1 MVEVSPKVWGKIY
14 PKDNLFINK
23 YSYISSKTLEFLKQ
37 YITFILLRIFSSL
50 LILFFLFVNPVYS
63 ARDTD
68 SYDGNIYPIYAGN
81 GSLVPPP
88 STLSESLKN
97 ERTSVLVFYLDDSST
112 SKQFAPVV
120 SGIKLLWSSSVDL
133 IPLSIDEI
141 DNDDQKTF
149 RDPGYYW
156 HGKIPQTVIL
166 DGKGNVLLDKE
177 GQVSFDEINDAI
189 TKGTGLKKPDF
200 DLSVKSFNEYNSEP
214 SKDGYNR
221 PRGS

>member
-1 MVEVSPKVWGKIY
+1 MI
-14 PKDNLFINK
+14 LFRVF
-23 YSYISSKTLEFLKQ
+23 T
-37 YITFILLRIFSSL
+37 SL
-50 LILFFLFVNPVYS
+50 LILFILSVNPVYS

-97 ERTSVLVFYLDDSST
+97 ERTSILVFYLDDSST

-133 IPLSIDEI
+133 IPLSIDEL

-149 RDPGYYW
+149 KDPGYYW
-156 HGKIPQTVIL
+156 HGKIPQTVII
-166 DGKGNVLLDKE
+166 DGKGNVLLDQE
-177 GQVSFDEINDAI
+177 GQVSLDDINNAI
-189 TKGTGLKKPDF
+189 TIAKGLKKPNF
-200 DLSVKSFNEYNSEP
+200 DLTVKSFNEYNSEP
-214 SKDGYNR
+214 SKDGYTK
-221 PRGS
+221 PRGT

>member
-1 MVEVSPKVWGKIY
+1 MIP
-14 PKDNLFINK
+14 
-23 YSYISSKTLEFLKQ
+23 
-37 YITFILLRIFSSL
+37 LRIFSLL
-50 LILFFLFVNPVYS
+50 LIVFILSVNPVYS

-97 ERTSVLVFYLDDSST
+97 ERVSVLVFYLDDSST

-133 IPLSIDEI
+133 IPLSIDEL
-141 DNDDQKTF
+141 DNNDKKTF
-149 RDPGYYW
+149 KDPGYYW

-166 DGKGNVLLDKE
+166 DGKGNILLDQE
-177 GQVSFDEINDAI
+177 GQVSFDDINNAI
-189 TKGTGLKKPDF
+189 TKGTGLQKPDF
-200 DLSVKSFNEYNSEP
+200 NLTVKSFNEYNSEP
-214 SKDGYNR
+214 SKEGYTR

>member
-1 MVEVSPKVWGKIY
+1 M
-14 PKDNLFINK
+14 NLF
-23 YSYISSKTLEFLKQ
+23 
-37 YITFILLRIFSSL
+37 RIISSL
-50 LILFFLFVNPVYS
+50 LILFTLSVNPVYS
-63 ARDTD
+63 ARDTN

-81 GSLVPPP
+81 GSLVPPQ

-97 ERTSVLVFYLDDSST
+97 ERTSVLVFYLDDSAT

-141 DNDDQKTF
+141 DNEDKKTF
-149 RDPGYYW
+149 SDPGFYW
-156 HGKIPQTVIL
+156 HGKIPQLVIL
-166 DGKGNVLLDKE
+166 DGKGNILLDKE

-189 TKGTGLKKPDF
+189 TIGTGLEKPDF
-200 DLSVKSFNEYNSEP
+200 DLTVKSFNEYNSEP
-214 SKDGYNR
+214 SKDGYTK

>member
-1 MVEVSPKVWGKIY
+1 M
-14 PKDNLFINK
+14 
-23 YSYISSKTLEFLKQ
+23 
-37 YITFILLRIFSSL
+37 LRIFSSL
-50 LILFFLFVNPVYS
+50 LILFYIFVNPVYS
-63 ARDTD
+63 ARDTN

-97 ERTSVLVFYLDDSST
+97 ERTCVLVFYLDDSAT

-133 IPLSIDEI
+133 IPLSIDEL
-141 DNDDQKTF
+141 DNDKKTTF
-149 RDPGYYW
+149 KDPGYYW

-166 DGKGNVLLDKE
+166 DGKGNVLLVEE
-177 GQVSFDEINDAI
+177 GQVSFDQINDAI
-189 TKGTGLKKPDF
+189 TKSTGLKKPDF
-200 DLSVKSFNEYNSEP
+200 DLTVKSFNEYNSEP
-214 SKDGYNR
+214 SKDGYTR

>member
-1 MVEVSPKVWGKIY
+1 LIP
-14 PKDNLFINK
+14 
-23 YSYISSKTLEFLKQ
+23 
-37 YITFILLRIFSSL
+37 LRIFSSL
-50 LILFFLFVNPVYS
+50 IIVFILSVNPVYS

-97 ERTSVLVFYLDDSST
+97 ERVSVLVFYLDDSST

-133 IPLSIDEI
+133 IPLSIDEL
-141 DNDDQKTF
+141 DNDDKKTF
-149 RDPGYYW
+149 KDPGYYW

-166 DGKGNVLLDKE
+166 DGNGNVLLDQE
-177 GQVSFDEINDAI
+177 GQVSFDDINNAI
-189 TKGTGLKKPDF
+189 TKGTGLQKPDF
-200 DLSVKSFNEYNSEP
+200 NLTVKSFNEYNSEP
-214 SKDGYNR
+214 SKEGYIR

>member
-1 MVEVSPKVWGKIY
+1 LIP
-14 PKDNLFINK
+14 
-23 YSYISSKTLEFLKQ
+23 
-37 YITFILLRIFSSL
+37 LRIFSSL
-50 LILFFLFVNPVYS
+50 LIVFILSVNPVYS

-81 GSLVPPP
+81 GSLVPPQ

-97 ERTSVLVFYLDDSST
+97 ERVSVLVFYLDDSST

-133 IPLSIDEI
+133 IPLSIDEL
-141 DNDDQKTF
+141 DNNDKKTF
-149 RDPGYYW
+149 KDPGYYW

-166 DGKGNVLLDKE
+166 DGNGNVLLDQE
-177 GQVSFDEINDAI
+177 GQVSFDDINNAI
-189 TKGTGLKKPDF
+189 TKGTGLQKPDF
-200 DLSVKSFNEYNSEP
+200 NLTVKSFNEYNSEP
-214 SKDGYNR
+214 SKEGYIR

>member
-1 MVEVSPKVWGKIY
+1 M
-14 PKDNLFINK
+14 
-23 YSYISSKTLEFLKQ
+23 
-37 YITFILLRIFSSL
+37 LRIFSSL
-50 LILFFLFVNPVYS
+50 LIFFFLFVNPVYS

-81 GSLVPPP
+81 GSLVPPQ

-120 SGIKLLWSSSVDL
+120 SGIKLLWSSSIDL
-133 IPLSIDEI
+133 IPLSIDEL
-141 DNDDQKTF
+141 DNDDQKTLT
-149 RDPGYYW
+149 DPGYYW

-166 DGKGNVLLDKE
+166 DGKGNVLLDEE
-177 GQVSFDEINDAI
+177 GQVSFDQLNEAI

-200 DLSVKSFNEYNSEP
+200 DLEVKSFNEYNSEP
-214 SKDGYNR
+214 SKEGYNK
-221 PRGS
+221 PRGT

>member
-1 MVEVSPKVWGKIY
+1 M
-14 PKDNLFINK
+14 
-23 YSYISSKTLEFLKQ
+23 
-37 YITFILLRIFSSL
+37 LRIFSSL

-81 GSLVPPP
+81 GSLVPPQ

-133 IPLSIDEI
+133 IPLSIDEL
-141 DNDDQKTF
+141 DNDEQKTLTE
-149 RDPGYYW
+149 PGYYW

-166 DGKGNVLLDKE
+166 DGKGNVLLDEE
-177 GQVSFDEINDAI
+177 GQVSFDQLNDAI

-200 DLSVKSFNEYNSEP
+200 DLEVKSFNEYNSEP
-214 SKDGYNR
+214 SKEGYNK
-221 PRGS
+221 PRGT

>member
-1 MVEVSPKVWGKIY
+1 M
-14 PKDNLFINK
+14 
-23 YSYISSKTLEFLKQ
+23 
-37 YITFILLRIFSSL
+37 ILIRIFSSL
-50 LILFFLFVNPVYS
+50 LILFILSVNPVYS

-97 ERTSVLVFYLDDSST
+97 ERVSVLVFYLDDSST

-133 IPLSIDEI
+133 IPLSIDEL
-141 DNDDQKTF
+141 DNNDKKTF
-149 RDPGYYW
+149 KDPGYYW

-166 DGKGNVLLDKE
+166 DGNGNVLLDQE
-177 GQVSFDEINDAI
+177 GQVSFDDINNAI
-189 TKGTGLKKPDF
+189 TKGTGLQKPDF
-200 DLSVKSFNEYNSEP
+200 NLTVKSFNEYNSEP
-214 SKDGYNR
+214 SKEGYTK
-221 PRGS
+221 PRGT

>member
-1 MVEVSPKVWGKIY
+1 M
-14 PKDNLFINK
+14 
-23 YSYISSKTLEFLKQ
+23 LK
-37 YITFILLRIFSSL
+37 IFSSL
-50 LILFFLFVNPVYS
+50 LIFFFLFVNPVYS

-81 GSLVPPP
+81 GSLVPPQ

-112 SKQFAPVV
+112 SKLFAPVV

-133 IPLSIDEI
+133 IPLSIDEL
-141 DNDDQKTF
+141 DNDDKKTVT
-149 RDPGYYW
+149 DPGYYW
-156 HGKIPQTVIL
+156 HGSIPQTVIL
-166 DGKGNVLLDKE
+166 DGKGNVLLDEE
-177 GQVSFDEINDAI
+177 GQVSFDQINDAI

-200 DLSVKSFNEYNSEP
+200 DLTVKSFNEYNSEP

>member
-1 MVEVSPKVWGKIY
+1 M
-14 PKDNLFINK
+14 
-23 YSYISSKTLEFLKQ
+23 
-37 YITFILLRIFSSL
+37 ILLRIFSSL
-50 LILFFLFVNPVYS
+50 LILFFLFVNPVS
-63 ARDTD
+63 AARDTN

-133 IPLSIDEI
+133 IPLSIDEL
-141 DNDDQKTF
+141 DNDEQKTF
-149 RDPGYYW
+149 KDPGYYW

-166 DGKGNVLLDKE
+166 DGKGNVLLDEE
-177 GQVSFDEINDAI
+177 GQVSFDKLNDAI
-189 TKGTGLKKPDF
+189 TKATGLKKPDF
-200 DLSVKSFNEYNSEP
+200 DLEVKSFNEYNSEP
-214 SKDGYNR
+214 SKEGYNK
-221 PRGS
+221 PRGT

>member
-1 MVEVSPKVWGKIY
+1 MI
-14 PKDNLFINK
+14 LF
-23 YSYISSKTLEFLKQ
+23 
-37 YITFILLRIFSSL
+37 RIFSSL
-50 LILFFLFVNPVYS
+50 LILFIISVNPVYS

-68 SYDGNIYPIYAGN
+68 SYDGNIFPIYAGN

-97 ERTSVLVFYLDDSST
+97 ERTSVLVFYLDDSYT

-141 DNDDQKTF
+141 DNDDKKSF
-149 RDPGYYW
+149 KEAGYYW
-156 HGKIPQTVIL
+156 HGKIPQVVIL

-189 TKGTGLKKPDF
+189 TTATGLKKPDF
-200 DLSVKSFNEYNSEP
+200 DLTVKSFNKYNSEP
-214 SKDGYNR
+214 SKDGYTR
-221 PRGS
+221 PRGT

>member
-1 MVEVSPKVWGKIY
+1 M
-14 PKDNLFINK
+14 
-23 YSYISSKTLEFLKQ
+23 
-37 YITFILLRIFSSL
+37 ILLRIFSSL
-50 LILFFLFVNPVYS
+50 LILFCLFVHPAYS

-88 STLSESLKN
+88 STLSDSLKN
-97 ERTSVLVFYLDDSST
+97 ERTSVLVFYLDDSAT

-133 IPLSIDEI
+133 IPLSIDEL

-149 RDPGYYW
+149 KDPGYYW

-166 DGKGNVLLDKE
+166 DGKGNVLLDEE
-177 GQVSFDEINDAI
+177 GQVSFDKLNDAI
-189 TKGTGLKKPDF
+189 TKATGLKKPDF
-200 DLSVKSFNEYNSEP
+200 DLEVKSFNEYNSEP
-214 SKDGYNR
+214 SKEGYNK
-221 PRGS
+221 PRGT